1 MSQKPTDTTTHDPA
15 LNHPSSDQ
23 SKRENPIFEKIAVIG
38 LGLIGGSIATA
49 LRQQGSYVNAF
60 DIVSENLENGIR
72 RGVID
77 KSAGSIELACEGA
90 SLIVLA
96 VPVLQMPETFRQL
109 KSLRDIS
116 SKVITDVGSVK
127 GQMLES
133 LLMDGPLLANFVPGH
148 PIAGSEKHG
157 VLNSDPTLFAQHKVI
172 LTPHEETTPEATL
185 MVTDMWR
192 SLGAEVSEMSPTK
205 HDLILAQTSHL
216 PHLLAYALIDSL
228 SDRGDSLEIFDYAAG
243 GLRDFSRIA
252 ASDPTMWRDI
262 FSSNKE
268 ALLDVLDRYVA
279 ELAELREMIETDDQ
293 KSVHGIL
300 DRAKSA
306 RDHFSQL
313 LEDRKKT

>member
-1 MSQKPTDTTTHDPA
+1 MSQKSTDSPTEDH
-15 LNHPSSDQ
+15 LSVDQ
-23 SKRENPIFEKIAVIG
+23 SNKNQNSFKDVAIIG
-38 LGLIGGSIATA
+38 LGLIGGSIASA
-49 LRQQGSYVNAF
+49 LKQQGSYVTAF
-60 DIVSENLENGIR
+60 DITPQNLDDGVR
-72 RGVID
+72 QGVID
-77 KSAGSIELACEGA
+77 EAADSVESACGNA
-90 SLIVLA
+90 SLVILA
-96 VPVLQMPETFRQL
+96 VPVLQMPALFKQL
-109 KSLRDIS
+109 VKLDDIQ

-133 LLMDGPLLANFVPGH
+133 LLVDGPLLANFVPGH

-172 LTPHEETTPEATL
+172 LTPHAETDTVAINA
-185 MVTDMWR
+185 VASMWR

-262 FSSNKE
+262 FSSNRE
-268 ALLDVLDRYVA
+268 ALIDVLDRYVA
-279 ELAELREMIETDDQ
+279 ELAELRRMIETDNQ
-293 KSVHGIL
+293 KSVYGVL

-306 RDHFSQL
+306 RDHFSQVL
-313 LEDRKKT
+313 KDRETK

>member
-1 MSQKPTDTTTHDPA
+1 MSQKSTDSPTEDH
-15 LNHPSSDQ
+15 LSVDQ
-23 SKRENPIFEKIAVIG
+23 SKKNQNSFKDVAIIG
-38 LGLIGGSIATA
+38 LGLIGGSIASA
-49 LRQQGSYVNAF
+49 LKQQGSYVTAF
-60 DIVSENLENGIR
+60 DITPQNLDDGVR
-72 RGVID
+72 QGVID
-77 KSAGSIELACEGA
+77 EAADSVESACGNA
-90 SLIVLA
+90 SLVILA
-96 VPVLQMPETFRQL
+96 VPVLQMPALFKQL
-109 KSLRDIS
+109 VKLDDIQ

-133 LLMDGPLLANFVPGH
+133 LLVDGPLLANFVPGH

-172 LTPHEETTPEATL
+172 LTPHAETDTVAINA
-185 MVTDMWR
+185 VASMWR

-268 ALLDVLDRYVA
+268 ALIDVLDRYVA
-279 ELAELREMIETDDQ
+279 EIAELRRMIETDDQ
-293 KSVHGIL
+293 KSVYGVL

-306 RDHFSQL
+306 RDHFSQVL
-313 LEDRKKT
+313 KDREKK

>member
-1 MSQKPTDTTTHDPA
+1 MSQKSTDSPTEDH
-15 LNHPSSDQ
+15 LSVDQ
-23 SKRENPIFEKIAVIG
+23 SNKNQNSFKDVAIIG
-38 LGLIGGSIATA
+38 LGLIGGSIASA
-49 LRQQGSYVNAF
+49 LKQQGSYVTAF
-60 DIVSENLENGIR
+60 DITPQNLDDGVR
-72 RGVID
+72 QGVID
-77 KSAGSIELACEGA
+77 EAADSVESACGNA
-90 SLIVLA
+90 SLVILA
-96 VPVLQMPETFRQL
+96 VPVLQMPALFKQL
-109 KSLRDIS
+109 VKLDDIQ

-133 LLMDGPLLANFVPGH
+133 LLVDGPLLANFVPGH

-172 LTPHEETTPEATL
+172 LTPHAETDTVAINA
-185 MVTDMWR
+185 VASMWR

-268 ALLDVLDRYVA
+268 ALIDVLDRYVA
-279 ELAELREMIETDDQ
+279 ELAELRRMIETDNQ
-293 KSVHGIL
+293 KSVYGVL

-306 RDHFSQL
+306 RDHFSQVL
-313 LEDRKKT
+313 KDRETK

>member
-1 MSQKPTDTTTHDPA
+1 MSQKSTDSPTEDHLTV
-15 LNHPSSDQ
+15 DQ
-23 SKRENPIFEKIAVIG
+23 SKKNQNSFKDVAIIG
-38 LGLIGGSIATA
+38 LGLIGGSIASA
-49 LRQQGSYVNAF
+49 LKQQGSYVTAF
-60 DIVSENLENGIR
+60 DITPQNLDDGVR
-72 RGVID
+72 QGVID
-77 KSAGSIELACEGA
+77 EAADSVESACGNA
-90 SLIVLA
+90 SLVILA
-96 VPVLQMPETFRQL
+96 VPVLQMPALFKQL
-109 KSLRDIS
+109 VKLDDIQ

-133 LLMDGPLLANFVPGH
+133 LLVDGPLLANFVPGH

-172 LTPHEETTPEATL
+172 LTPHAETDTVAINA
-185 MVTDMWR
+185 VASMWR

-268 ALLDVLDRYVA
+268 ALIDVLDRYVA
-279 ELAELREMIETDDQ
+279 ELAELRRMIETDDQ
-293 KSVHGIL
+293 KSVYGVL

-306 RDHFSQL
+306 RDHFSQVL
-313 LEDRKKT
+313 KDREKK

>member
-1 MSQKPTDTTTHDPA
+1 MSQKSTDSPTEDH
-15 LNHPSSDQ
+15 LSVDQ
-23 SKRENPIFEKIAVIG
+23 SKKNQNSFKDVAIIG
-38 LGLIGGSIATA
+38 LGLIGGSIASA
-49 LRQQGSYVNAF
+49 LKQQGSYVTAF
-60 DIVSENLENGIR
+60 DITPQNLDDGVR
-72 RGVID
+72 QGVID
-77 KSAGSIELACEGA
+77 EAADSVESACGNA
-90 SLIVLA
+90 SLVILA
-96 VPVLQMPETFRQL
+96 VPVLQMPALFKQL
-109 KSLRDIS
+109 VKLDDIQ

-127 GQMLES
+127 GQMLKS
-133 LLMDGPLLANFVPGH
+133 LLVDGPLLANFVPGH

-172 LTPHEETTPEATL
+172 LTPHAETDTVAINA
-185 MVTDMWR
+185 VASMWR

-268 ALLDVLDRYVA
+268 ALIDVLDRYVA
-279 ELAELREMIETDDQ
+279 ELAELRRMIETDDQ
-293 KSVHGIL
+293 KSVYGVL

-306 RDHFSQL
+306 RDHFSQVL
-313 LEDRKKT
+313 KDREKK

>member
-1 MSQKPTDTTTHDPA
+1 MSQKSTDSPTEDH
-15 LNHPSSDQ
+15 LSVDQ
-23 SKRENPIFEKIAVIG
+23 SKKNQNSFKDVAIIG
-38 LGLIGGSIATA
+38 LGLIGGSIASA
-49 LRQQGSYVNAF
+49 LKQQGSYVTAF
-60 DIVSENLENGIR
+60 DITPQNLDDGVR
-72 RGVID
+72 QGVID
-77 KSAGSIELACEGA
+77 EAADSVESACGNA
-90 SLIVLA
+90 SLVILS
-96 VPVLQMPETFRQL
+96 VPVLQMPALFKQL
-109 KSLRDIS
+109 VKLDDIQ

-133 LLMDGPLLANFVPGH
+133 LLVDGPLLANFVPGH

-172 LTPHEETTPEATL
+172 LTPHAETDTVAINA
-185 MVTDMWR
+185 VASMWR

-268 ALLDVLDRYVA
+268 ALIDVLDRYVA
-279 ELAELREMIETDDQ
+279 ELAELRRMIETDDQ
-293 KSVHGIL
+293 KSVYGVL

-306 RDHFSQL
+306 RDHFSQVL
-313 LEDRKKT
+313 KDREKK

>member
-1 MSQKPTDTTTHDPA
+1 MSQKSTDSPTEDH
-15 LNHPSSDQ
+15 LSVDQ
-23 SKRENPIFEKIAVIG
+23 SKKNQNSFKDVAIIG
-38 LGLIGGSIATA
+38 LGLIGGSIASA
-49 LRQQGSYVNAF
+49 LKQQGSYVTAC
-60 DIVSENLENGIR
+60 DITPQNLDDGVR
-72 RGVID
+72 QGVID
-77 KSAGSIELACEGA
+77 EAADSVESACGND
-90 SLIVLA
+90 SLVILA
-96 VPVLQMPETFRQL
+96 VPVLQMPALFKQL
-109 KSLRDIS
+109 VKLDDIQ

-133 LLMDGPLLANFVPGH
+133 LLVDGPLLANFVPGH

-172 LTPHEETTPEATL
+172 LTPHAETDTVAINA
-185 MVTDMWR
+185 VASMWR

-268 ALLDVLDRYVA
+268 ALIDVLDRYVA
-279 ELAELREMIETDDQ
+279 ELAELRRMIETDDQ
-293 KSVHGIL
+293 KSVYGVL

-306 RDHFSQL
+306 RDHFSQVL
-313 LEDRKKT
+313 KDREKK

>member
-1 MSQKPTDTTTHDPA
+1 MSQKSTDSPTEDH
-15 LNHPSSDQ
+15 LSVDQ
-23 SKRENPIFEKIAVIG
+23 SKKNQNPFKDVAIIG
-38 LGLIGGSIATA
+38 LGLIGGSIASA
-49 LRQQGSYVNAF
+49 LKQQGSYVTAF
-60 DIVSENLENGIR
+60 DITPQNLDDGVR
-72 RGVID
+72 QGVID
-77 KSAGSIELACEGA
+77 EAADSVESACGNA
-90 SLIVLA
+90 SLVILA
-96 VPVLQMPETFRQL
+96 VPVLQMPALFKQL
-109 KSLRDIS
+109 VKLDDIQ

-133 LLMDGPLLANFVPGH
+133 LLVDGPLLANFVPGH

-172 LTPHEETTPEATL
+172 LTPHAETDTVAINA
-185 MVTDMWR
+185 VASMWR

-268 ALLDVLDRYVA
+268 ALIDVLDRYVA
-279 ELAELREMIETDDQ
+279 ELAELRRMIETDDQ
-293 KSVHGIL
+293 KSVYGVL

-306 RDHFSQL
+306 RDHFSQVL
-313 LEDRKKT
+313 KDREKK

>member
-1 MSQKPTDTTTHDPA
+1 MSQKSTDSPTEDH
-15 LNHPSSDQ
+15 LSVDQ
-23 SKRENPIFEKIAVIG
+23 SKKNQNFFKDVAIIG
-38 LGLIGGSIATA
+38 LGLIGGSIASA
-49 LRQQGSYVNAF
+49 LKQQGSYVTAF
-60 DIVSENLENGIR
+60 DITPQNLDDGVR
-72 RGVID
+72 QGVID
-77 KSAGSIELACEGA
+77 EAADSVESACGNA
-90 SLIVLA
+90 SLVILA
-96 VPVLQMPETFRQL
+96 VPVLQMPALFKQL
-109 KSLRDIS
+109 VKLDDIQ

-127 GQMLES
+127 GQMLKS
-133 LLMDGPLLANFVPGH
+133 LLVDGPLLANFVPGH

-172 LTPHEETTPEATL
+172 LTPHAETDTVAINA
-185 MVTDMWR
+185 VASMWR

-252 ASDPTMWRDI
+252 AYDPTMWRDI

-268 ALLDVLDRYVA
+268 ALIDVLDRYVA
-279 ELAELREMIETDDQ
+279 ELAELRRMIETDDQ
-293 KSVHGIL
+293 KSVYGVL

-306 RDHFSQL
+306 RDHFSQVL
-313 LEDRKKT
+313 KDREKK

>member
-1 MSQKPTDTTTHDPA
+1 MSQKSTDSPTEDH
-15 LNHPSSDQ
+15 LSVDQ
-23 SKRENPIFEKIAVIG
+23 SKKNQNSFKDVAIIG
-38 LGLIGGSIATA
+38 LGLIGGSIASA
-49 LRQQGSYVNAF
+49 LKQQGSYVTAF
-60 DIVSENLENGIR
+60 DITPQNLDDGVR
-72 RGVID
+72 QGVID
-77 KSAGSIELACEGA
+77 EAADSVESACGNA
-90 SLIVLA
+90 SLVILA
-96 VPVLQMPETFRQL
+96 GPVLQMPALFKQL
-109 KSLRDIS
+109 VKLDDIQ

-133 LLMDGPLLANFVPGH
+133 LLVDGPLLANFVPGH

-172 LTPHEETTPEATL
+172 LTPHAETDTVAINA
-185 MVTDMWR
+185 VASMWR

-268 ALLDVLDRYVA
+268 ALIDVLDRYVA
-279 ELAELREMIETDDQ
+279 ELAELRRMIETDDQ
-293 KSVHGIL
+293 KSVYGVL

-306 RDHFSQL
+306 RDHFSQVL
-313 LEDRKKT
+313 KDREKK

>member
-1 MSQKPTDTTTHDPA
+1 MSQKSTDSPTEDH
-15 LNHPSSDQ
+15 LSVDQ
-23 SKRENPIFEKIAVIG
+23 SKKNQNSFKDVAIIG
-38 LGLIGGSIATA
+38 LGLIGGSIASA
-49 LRQQGSYVNAF
+49 LKQQGSYVTAF
-60 DIVSENLENGIR
+60 DITPQNLDDGVR
-72 RGVID
+72 QGVID
-77 KSAGSIELACEGA
+77 EAADSVESACGNA
-90 SLIVLA
+90 SLVILA
-96 VPVLQMPETFRQL
+96 VPVLQMPALFKQL
-109 KSLRDIS
+109 VKLDDFQ

-133 LLMDGPLLANFVPGH
+133 LLVDGPLLANFVPGH

-172 LTPHEETTPEATL
+172 LTPHAETDTVAINA
-185 MVTDMWR
+185 VASMWR

-268 ALLDVLDRYVA
+268 ALIDVLDRYVA
-279 ELAELREMIETDDQ
+279 ELAELRRMIETDDQ
-293 KSVHGIL
+293 KSVYGVL

-306 RDHFSQL
+306 RDHFSQVL
-313 LEDRKKT
+313 KDREKK

>member
-1 MSQKPTDTTTHDPA
+1 MSQETTDSAKPDQRSA
-15 LNHPSSDQ
+15 DQ
-23 SKRENPIFEKIAVIG
+23 STKSQNAFKHVAIIG
-38 LGLIGGSIATA
+38 LGLIGGSIASA
-49 LRQQGSYVNAF
+49 LRQQGSHLIAF
-60 DIVSENLENGIR
+60 DVVAQNLADGLR
-72 RGVID
+72 QGVID
-77 KSAGSIELACEGA
+77 EAADSVESACENA
-90 SLIVLA
+90 ALIVLA
-96 VPVLQMPETFRQL
+96 VPVLQMPALFQRL
-109 KSLRDIS
+109 KKLDGIQG
-116 SKVITDVGSVK
+116 KVITDVGSVK
-127 GQMLES
+127 GRMLES
-133 LLMDGPLLANFVPGH
+133 LLLDGPLLTNFVPGH

-157 VLNSDPTLFAQHKVI
+157 VMNSDPNLFAQHKVI
-172 LTPHEETTPEATL
+172 LTPHAETDTAATIS
-185 MVTDMWR
+185 VAEMWR
-192 SLGAEVSEMSPTK
+192 SIGAEVSEMSPTK

-279 ELAELREMIETDDQ
+279 ELAELRNMIETDDQ

-306 RDHFSQL
+306 RDHFSQVL
-313 LEDRKKT
+313 KDRHNK

>member
-1 MSQKPTDTTTHDPA
+1 MSQKSTDSPTEDH
-15 LNHPSSDQ
+15 LSVDQ
-23 SKRENPIFEKIAVIG
+23 SKKNQNSFKDVAIIG
-38 LGLIGGSIATA
+38 LGLIGGSIASA
-49 LRQQGSYVNAF
+49 LKQQGSYVTAF
-60 DIVSENLENGIR
+60 DITPRNLDDGVR
-72 RGVID
+72 QGVID
-77 KSAGSIELACEGA
+77 EAADSVESACGNA
-90 SLIVLA
+90 SLVILA
-96 VPVLQMPETFRQL
+96 VPVLQMPALFKQL
-109 KSLRDIS
+109 VKLDDIQ

-133 LLMDGPLLANFVPGH
+133 LLVDGPLLANFVPGH

-172 LTPHEETTPEATL
+172 LTPHAETDTVAINA
-185 MVTDMWR
+185 VASMWR

-268 ALLDVLDRYVA
+268 ALIDVLDRYVA
-279 ELAELREMIETDDQ
+279 ELAELRRMIETDDQ
-293 KSVHGIL
+293 KSVYGVL

-306 RDHFSQL
+306 RDHFSQVL
-313 LEDRKKT
+313 KDREKK

>member
-1 MSQKPTDTTTHDPA
+1 MSQKSTDSPTEDH
-15 LNHPSSDQ
+15 LSVDQ
-23 SKRENPIFEKIAVIG
+23 SKKNQNSFKDVAIIG
-38 LGLIGGSIATA
+38 LGLIGGSIASA
-49 LRQQGSYVNAF
+49 LKQQGSYVTAF
-60 DIVSENLENGIR
+60 DITPQNLDDGVR
-72 RGVID
+72 QGVID
-77 KSAGSIELACEGA
+77 EAADSVESACGNA
-90 SLIVLA
+90 SLVILA
-96 VPVLQMPETFRQL
+96 VPVLQMPALFKQL
-109 KSLRDIS
+109 VKLDDIQ

-133 LLMDGPLLANFVPGH
+133 LLVDGPLLANFVPGH

-172 LTPHEETTPEATL
+172 LTPHAETDTVAINA
-185 MVTDMWR
+185 VASMWR

-268 ALLDVLDRYVA
+268 ALIDVLDRYVA
-279 ELAELREMIETDDQ
+279 ELAELRRMIETDDQ
-293 KSVHGIL
+293 KSVYGVL

-306 RDHFSQL
+306 RDHFSQVL
-313 LEDRKKT
+313 KDREKK

>member
-1 MSQKPTDTTTHDPA
+1 MSQKSTDSPTEDH
-15 LNHPSSDQ
+15 LSVDQ
-23 SKRENPIFEKIAVIG
+23 SKKNQNSFKDVAIIG
-38 LGLIGGSIATA
+38 LGLIGGSIASA
-49 LRQQGSYVNAF
+49 LKQHGSYVTAF
-60 DIVSENLENGIR
+60 DITPQNLDDGVR
-72 RGVID
+72 QGVID
-77 KSAGSIELACEGA
+77 EAADSVESACGNA
-90 SLIVLA
+90 SLVILA
-96 VPVLQMPETFRQL
+96 VPVLQMPALFKQL
-109 KSLRDIS
+109 VKLDDIQ

-133 LLMDGPLLANFVPGH
+133 LLVDGPLLANFVPGH

-172 LTPHEETTPEATL
+172 LTPHAETDTVAINA
-185 MVTDMWR
+185 VASMWR

-268 ALLDVLDRYVA
+268 ALIDVLDRYVA
-279 ELAELREMIETDDQ
+279 ELAELRRMIETDDQ
-293 KSVHGIL
+293 KSVYGVL

-306 RDHFSQL
+306 RDHFSQVL
-313 LEDRKKT
+313 KDREKK

>member
-1 MSQKPTDTTTHDPA
+1 MSQKSTDSPTEDH
-15 LNHPSSDQ
+15 LSVDQ
-23 SKRENPIFEKIAVIG
+23 SEKNQNSFKDVAIIG
-38 LGLIGGSIATA
+38 LGLIGGSIASA
-49 LRQQGSYVNAF
+49 LKQQGSYVTAF
-60 DIVSENLENGIR
+60 DITPRNLDDGVR
-72 RGVID
+72 QGVID
-77 KSAGSIELACEGA
+77 EAADSVESACGNA
-90 SLIVLA
+90 SLVILA
-96 VPVLQMPETFRQL
+96 VPVLQMPALFKQL
-109 KSLRDIS
+109 VKLDDIQ

-133 LLMDGPLLANFVPGH
+133 LLVDGPLLANFVPGH

-172 LTPHEETTPEATL
+172 LTPHAETDTVAINA
-185 MVTDMWR
+185 VASMWR

-268 ALLDVLDRYVA
+268 ALIDVLDRYVA
-279 ELAELREMIETDDQ
+279 ELAELRRMIETDDQ
-293 KSVHGIL
+293 KSVYGVL

-306 RDHFSQL
+306 RDHFSQVL
-313 LEDRKKT
+313 KDREKK

>member
-1 MSQKPTDTTTHDPA
+1 M
-15 LNHPSSDQ
+15 
-23 SKRENPIFEKIAVIG
+23 
-38 LGLIGGSIATA
+38 
-49 LRQQGSYVNAF
+49 
-60 DIVSENLENGIR
+60 
-72 RGVID
+72 
-77 KSAGSIELACEGA
+77 
-90 SLIVLA
+90 
-96 VPVLQMPETFRQL
+96 
-109 KSLRDIS
+109 
-116 SKVITDVGSVK
+116 ITDVGSVK

-133 LLMDGPLLANFVPGH
+133 LLVDGPLLANFVPGH

-172 LTPHEETTPEATL
+172 LTPHAETDTVAINA
-185 MVTDMWR
+185 VASMWR

-268 ALLDVLDRYVA
+268 ALIDVLDRYVA
-279 ELAELREMIETDDQ
+279 ELAELRRMIETDDQ
-293 KSVHGIL
+293 KSVYGVL

-306 RDHFSQL
+306 RDHFSQVL
-313 LEDRKKT
+313 KDREKK

>member
-1 MSQKPTDTTTHDPA
+1 MSQKSTDSPTEDH
-15 LNHPSSDQ
+15 LSVDQ
-23 SKRENPIFEKIAVIG
+23 SNKNQNSFKDVAIIG
-38 LGLIGGSIATA
+38 LGLIGGSIASA
-49 LRQQGSYVNAF
+49 LKQQGSYVTAF
-60 DIVSENLENGIR
+60 DITPQNLDDGVR
-72 RGVID
+72 QGVID
-77 KSAGSIELACEGA
+77 EAADSVESACGNA
-90 SLIVLA
+90 SLVILA
-96 VPVLQMPETFRQL
+96 VPVLQMPALFKQL
-109 KSLRDIS
+109 VKLDDIQ

-133 LLMDGPLLANFVPGH
+133 LLVDGPLLANFVPGH

-172 LTPHEETTPEATL
+172 LTPHAETDTVAINA
-185 MVTDMWR
+185 VASMWR
-192 SLGAEVSEMSPTK
+192 SLGAEVSEMSPAK

-268 ALLDVLDRYVA
+268 ALIDVLDRYVA
-279 ELAELREMIETDDQ
+279 ELAELRRMIETDDQ
-293 KSVHGIL
+293 KSVYGVL

-306 RDHFSQL
+306 RDHFSQVL
-313 LEDRKKT
+313 KDREKK

>member
-1 MSQKPTDTTTHDPA
+1 MSQKSTDSPTEDH
-15 LNHPSSDQ
+15 LSVDQ
-23 SKRENPIFEKIAVIG
+23 SKKNQNSFKDVAIIG
-38 LGLIGGSIATA
+38 LGLIGGSIASA
-49 LRQQGSYVNAF
+49 LKQQGSYVTAF
-60 DIVSENLENGIR
+60 DITPQNLDDGVR
-72 RGVID
+72 QGVID
-77 KSAGSIELACEGA
+77 EAADSVESACGNA
-90 SLIVLA
+90 SLVILA
-96 VPVLQMPETFRQL
+96 VPVLQMPALFKQL
-109 KSLRDIS
+109 VKLDDIQ

-133 LLMDGPLLANFVPGH
+133 LLVDGPLLANFVPGH

-172 LTPHEETTPEATL
+172 LTPHAETDTVAINA
-185 MVTDMWR
+185 VASMWR

-252 ASDPTMWRDI
+252 ASDPTTWRDI

-268 ALLDVLDRYVA
+268 ALIDVLDRYVA
-279 ELAELREMIETDDQ
+279 ELAELRRMIETDDQ
-293 KSVHGIL
+293 KSVYGVL

-306 RDHFSQL
+306 RDHFSQVL
-313 LEDRKKT
+313 KDREKK

>member
-1 MSQKPTDTTTHDPA
+1 MSQKSTDSPTEDH
-15 LNHPSSDQ
+15 LSVDQ
-23 SKRENPIFEKIAVIG
+23 SKKNQNSFKDVAIIG
-38 LGLIGGSIATA
+38 LGLIGGSIASA
-49 LRQQGSYVNAF
+49 LKQQGSNVTAF
-60 DIVSENLENGIR
+60 DITPQNLDDGVR
-72 RGVID
+72 QGVID
-77 KSAGSIELACEGA
+77 EAADSVESACGNA
-90 SLIVLA
+90 SLVILA
-96 VPVLQMPETFRQL
+96 VPVLQMPALFKQL
-109 KSLRDIS
+109 VKLDDIQ

-133 LLMDGPLLANFVPGH
+133 LLVDGPLLANFVPGH

-172 LTPHEETTPEATL
+172 LTPHAETDTVAINA
-185 MVTDMWR
+185 VASMWR

-268 ALLDVLDRYVA
+268 ALIDVLDRYVA
-279 ELAELREMIETDDQ
+279 ELAELRRMIETDDQ
-293 KSVHGIL
+293 KSVYGVL

-306 RDHFSQL
+306 RDHFSQVL
-313 LEDRKKT
+313 KDREKK

>member
-1 MSQKPTDTTTHDPA
+1 MSQKSTDSPTEDH
-15 LNHPSSDQ
+15 LSVDQ
-23 SKRENPIFEKIAVIG
+23 SKKNQNSFKDVAIIG
-38 LGLIGGSIATA
+38 LGLIGGSIASA
-49 LRQQGSYVNAF
+49 LKQQGSYVTAF
-60 DIVSENLENGIR
+60 DITPQNLDDGVR
-72 RGVID
+72 QGVID
-77 KSAGSIELACEGA
+77 EAADSVESACGNA
-90 SLIVLA
+90 SLVILA
-96 VPVLQMPETFRQL
+96 VPVLQMPALFKQL
-109 KSLRDIS
+109 VKLDDIQ

-133 LLMDGPLLANFVPGH
+133 LLVDGPLLANFVPGH

-172 LTPHEETTPEATL
+172 LTPHAETDTVAINA
-185 MVTDMWR
+185 VASMWR

-268 ALLDVLDRYVA
+268 AVIDVLDRYVA
-279 ELAELREMIETDDQ
+279 ELAELRRMIETDDQ
-293 KSVHGIL
+293 KSVYGVL

-306 RDHFSQL
+306 RDHFSQVL
-313 LEDRKKT
+313 KDREKK

>member
-1 MSQKPTDTTTHDPA
+1 MSQKSTDSPTEDH
-15 LNHPSSDQ
+15 LSVDQ
-23 SKRENPIFEKIAVIG
+23 SKKNQNSFKDVAIIG
-38 LGLIGGSIATA
+38 LGLIGGSIASA
-49 LRQQGSYVNAF
+49 LKQQGSYVTAF
-60 DIVSENLENGIR
+60 DITPQNLDDGVR
-72 RGVID
+72 QGVID
-77 KSAGSIELACEGA
+77 EAADSVESACGNA
-90 SLIVLA
+90 SLVILA
-96 VPVLQMPETFRQL
+96 VPVLQMPALFKQL
-109 KSLRDIS
+109 VKLDDIQ

-133 LLMDGPLLANFVPGH
+133 LLVDGPLLANFVPGH

-172 LTPHEETTPEATL
+172 LTPHAETDTVAINA
-185 MVTDMWR
+185 VASMWR

-268 ALLDVLDRYVA
+268 ALIEVLDRYVA
-279 ELAELREMIETDDQ
+279 ELAELRRMIETDDQ
-293 KSVHGIL
+293 KSVYGVL

-306 RDHFSQL
+306 RDHFSQVL
-313 LEDRKKT
+313 KDREKK

>member
-1 MSQKPTDTTTHDPA
+1 MSQKSTDSLTEDH
-15 LNHPSSDQ
+15 LSVDQ
-23 SKRENPIFEKIAVIG
+23 SKKNQNSFKDVAIIG
-38 LGLIGGSIATA
+38 LGLIGGSIASA
-49 LRQQGSYVNAF
+49 LKQQGSYVTAF
-60 DIVSENLENGIR
+60 DITPQNLDDGVR
-72 RGVID
+72 QGVID
-77 KSAGSIELACEGA
+77 EAADSVESACGNA
-90 SLIVLA
+90 SLVILA
-96 VPVLQMPETFRQL
+96 VPVLQMPALFKQL
-109 KSLRDIS
+109 VKLDDIQ

-133 LLMDGPLLANFVPGH
+133 LLVDGPLLANFVPGH

-172 LTPHEETTPEATL
+172 LTPHAETDTVAINA
-185 MVTDMWR
+185 VASMWR

-268 ALLDVLDRYVA
+268 ALIDVLDRYVA
-279 ELAELREMIETDDQ
+279 ELAELRRMIETDNQ
-293 KSVHGIL
+293 KSVYGVL

-306 RDHFSQL
+306 RDHFSQVL
-313 LEDRKKT
+313 KDRETK

>member
-1 MSQKPTDTTTHDPA
+1 MINLKKNQNSFKDVA
-15 LNHPSSDQ
+15 
-23 SKRENPIFEKIAVIG
+23 IIG
-38 LGLIGGSIATA
+38 LGLIGGSIASA
-49 LRQQGSYVNAF
+49 LKQQGSYVTAF
-60 DIVSENLENGIR
+60 DITPQNLDDGVR
-72 RGVID
+72 QGVID
-77 KSAGSIELACEGA
+77 EAADSVESACGNA
-90 SLIVLA
+90 SLVILA
-96 VPVLQMPETFRQL
+96 VPVLQMPALFKQL
-109 KSLRDIS
+109 VKLDDIQ

-133 LLMDGPLLANFVPGH
+133 LLVDGPLLANFVPGH

-172 LTPHEETTPEATL
+172 LTPHAETDTVAINA
-185 MVTDMWR
+185 VASMWR

-268 ALLDVLDRYVA
+268 ALIDVLDRYVA
-279 ELAELREMIETDDQ
+279 ELAELRRMIETDDQ
-293 KSVHGIL
+293 KSVYGVL

-306 RDHFSQL
+306 RDHFSQVL
-313 LEDRKKT
+313 KDREKK

>member
-1 MSQKPTDTTTHDPA
+1 MSQKSTDSLTEDH
-15 LNHPSSDQ
+15 LSVDQ
-23 SKRENPIFEKIAVIG
+23 SKKNQNSFKDVAIIG
-38 LGLIGGSIATA
+38 LGLIGGSIASA
-49 LRQQGSYVNAF
+49 LKQQGSYVTAF
-60 DIVSENLENGIR
+60 DITPQNLDDGVR
-72 RGVID
+72 QGVID
-77 KSAGSIELACEGA
+77 EAADSVESACGNA
-90 SLIVLA
+90 SLVILA
-96 VPVLQMPETFRQL
+96 VPVLQMPALFKQL
-109 KSLRDIS
+109 VKLDDIQ

-133 LLMDGPLLANFVPGH
+133 LLVDGPLLANFVPGH

-172 LTPHEETTPEATL
+172 LTPHAETDTVAINA
-185 MVTDMWR
+185 VASMWR

-268 ALLDVLDRYVA
+268 ALIDVLDRYVA
-279 ELAELREMIETDDQ
+279 ELAELRRMIETDDQ
-293 KSVHGIL
+293 KSVYGVL

-306 RDHFSQL
+306 RDHFSQVL
-313 LEDRKKT
+313 KDREKK

>member
-1 MSQKPTDTTTHDPA
+1 MSQKSTDSPTEDH
-15 LNHPSSDQ
+15 LSVDQ
-23 SKRENPIFEKIAVIG
+23 SKKNQNSFKDVAIIG
-38 LGLIGGSIATA
+38 LGLIGGSIASA
-49 LRQQGSYVNAF
+49 LKQQGSYVTAF
-60 DIVSENLENGIR
+60 DITPQNLDDGVR
-72 RGVID
+72 QGVID
-77 KSAGSIELACEGA
+77 EAADSVESACGNA
-90 SLIVLA
+90 SLVILA
-96 VPVLQMPETFRQL
+96 VPVLQMPALFKQL
-109 KSLRDIS
+109 VKLDDIQ

-133 LLMDGPLLANFVPGH
+133 LLVDGPLLANFVPGH

-172 LTPHEETTPEATL
+172 LTPHAETDTVAINA
-185 MVTDMWR
+185 VASMWR

-268 ALLDVLDRYVA
+268 ALIDVLDRYVA
-279 ELAELREMIETDDQ
+279 ELAELRRMIETDDQ
-293 KSVHGIL
+293 KSVYRVL

-306 RDHFSQL
+306 RDHFSQVL
-313 LEDRKKT
+313 KDREKK

>member
-1 MSQKPTDTTTHDPA
+1 MSQKSTDSPTEDH
-15 LNHPSSDQ
+15 LSVDQ
-23 SKRENPIFEKIAVIG
+23 SNKNQNSFKDVAIIG
-38 LGLIGGSIATA
+38 LGLIGGSIASA
-49 LRQQGSYVNAF
+49 LKQQGSYVTAF
-60 DIVSENLENGIR
+60 DITPQNLDDGVR
-72 RGVID
+72 QGVID
-77 KSAGSIELACEGA
+77 EAADSVESACVNA
-90 SLIVLA
+90 SLVILA
-96 VPVLQMPETFRQL
+96 VPVLQMPALFKQL
-109 KSLRDIS
+109 VKLDDIQ

-133 LLMDGPLLANFVPGH
+133 LLVDGPLLANFVPGH

-172 LTPHEETTPEATL
+172 LTPHAETDTVAINA
-185 MVTDMWR
+185 VASMWR

-268 ALLDVLDRYVA
+268 ALIDVLDRYVA
-279 ELAELREMIETDDQ
+279 ELAELRRMIETDNQ
-293 KSVHGIL
+293 KSVYGVL

-306 RDHFSQL
+306 RDHFSQVL
-313 LEDRKKT
+313 KDRETK

>member
-1 MSQKPTDTTTHDPA
+1 MSQKSTDSPTEDH
-15 LNHPSSDQ
+15 LSVDQ
-23 SKRENPIFEKIAVIG
+23 SKKNQNSFKDVAIIG
-38 LGLIGGSIATA
+38 LGLIGGSIASA
-49 LRQQGSYVNAF
+49 LKQQGSYVTAF
-60 DIVSENLENGIR
+60 DITPQNLDDGVR
-72 RGVID
+72 QGVID
-77 KSAGSIELACEGA
+77 EAADSVESACGNA
-90 SLIVLA
+90 SLVILA
-96 VPVLQMPETFRQL
+96 VPVLQMPALFKQL
-109 KSLRDIS
+109 VKLDDIQ

-133 LLMDGPLLANFVPGH
+133 LLVDGPLLANFVPGH

-172 LTPHEETTPEATL
+172 LTPHAETDTVAINA
-185 MVTDMWR
+185 VASMWR

-268 ALLDVLDRYVA
+268 ALIDVLDRYVV
-279 ELAELREMIETDDQ
+279 ELAELRRMIETDDQ
-293 KSVHGIL
+293 KSVYGVL

-306 RDHFSQL
+306 RDHFSQVL
-313 LEDRKKT
+313 KDREKK

>member
-1 MSQKPTDTTTHDPA
+1 MSQKSTDSPTEDH
-15 LNHPSSDQ
+15 LSVDQ
-23 SKRENPIFEKIAVIG
+23 SEKNQNSFKDVAIIG
-38 LGLIGGSIATA
+38 LGLIGGSIASA
-49 LRQQGSYVNAF
+49 LKQQGSYVTAF
-60 DIVSENLENGIR
+60 DITPQNLDDGVR
-72 RGVID
+72 QGVID
-77 KSAGSIELACEGA
+77 EAADSVESACGNA
-90 SLIVLA
+90 SLVILA
-96 VPVLQMPETFRQL
+96 VPVLQMPALFKQL
-109 KSLRDIS
+109 VKLDDIQ

-133 LLMDGPLLANFVPGH
+133 LLVDGPLLANFVPGH

-172 LTPHEETTPEATL
+172 LTPHAETDTVAINA
-185 MVTDMWR
+185 VASMWR

-268 ALLDVLDRYVA
+268 ALIDVLDRYVA
-279 ELAELREMIETDDQ
+279 ELAELRRMIETDDQ
-293 KSVHGIL
+293 KSVYGVL

-306 RDHFSQL
+306 RDHFSQVL
-313 LEDRKKT
+313 KDREKK

>member
-1 MSQKPTDTTTHDPA
+1 MSQKSTDSPTEDH
-15 LNHPSSDQ
+15 LSVDQ
-23 SKRENPIFEKIAVIG
+23 SKKNQNSFKDVAIIG
-38 LGLIGGSIATA
+38 LGLIGGSIASA
-49 LRQQGSYVNAF
+49 LKRQGSYVTAF
-60 DIVSENLENGIR
+60 DITPQNLDDGVR
-72 RGVID
+72 QGVID
-77 KSAGSIELACEGA
+77 EAADSVESACGNA
-90 SLIVLA
+90 SLVILA
-96 VPVLQMPETFRQL
+96 VPVLQMPALFKQL
-109 KSLRDIS
+109 VKLDDIQ

-133 LLMDGPLLANFVPGH
+133 LLVDGPLLANFVPGH

-172 LTPHEETTPEATL
+172 LTPHAETDTVAINA
-185 MVTDMWR
+185 VASMWR

-268 ALLDVLDRYVA
+268 ALIDVLDRYVA
-279 ELAELREMIETDDQ
+279 ELAELRRMIETDDQ
-293 KSVHGIL
+293 KSVYGVL

-306 RDHFSQL
+306 RDHFSQVL
-313 LEDRKKT
+313 KDREKK